1 MGSCCPIGSSTPT
14 WRICSSSPPLTS
26 CSRSHSAMVSLRTS
40 STLSNSVVPSHPR
53 KIPQGFDLSTAIS
66 ILIPPGACRLLA
78 GDAQATVGPG
88 DIPSPCA
95 CRGWGTEEAWCS
107 QLPLTYGGL
116 GAFWSL
122 LSTSGTGQE
131 RSVTKM
137 DNMGW
142 TCGWASHL
150 CWDAYKRWEQHAF
163 LNRLRTGW

>member
-1 MGSCCPIGSSTPT
+1 MFLH
-14 WRICSSSPPLTS
+14 SSPT
-26 CSRSHSAMVSLRTS
+26 
-40 STLSNSVVPSHPR
+40 
-53 KIPQGFDLSTAIS
+53 GFDLSTAIS